1 MLTARVKEGK
11 SVSFGIWKKFFFLYI
26 WLGNIAFYCF
36 SFTKLMISKGYKIAA
51 DFYLQKKLVYIL
63 YCNIFF
69 SIVQQNK

>member
-36 SFTKLMISKGYKIAA
+36 SFTKLMISKGYKIA
-51 DFYLQKKLVYIL
+51 V
-63 YCNIFF
+63 F